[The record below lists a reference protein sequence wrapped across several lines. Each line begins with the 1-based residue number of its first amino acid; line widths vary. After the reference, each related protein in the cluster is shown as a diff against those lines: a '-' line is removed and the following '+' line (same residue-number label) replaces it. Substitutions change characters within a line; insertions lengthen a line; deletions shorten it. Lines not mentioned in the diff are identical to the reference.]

1 MKRLLF
7 FVSLWLIIAP
17 VVYSQE
23 TLADRLKKH
32 VYTLADDSLAG
43 RKAGT
48 EFTRKAADYIAAQWE
63 EIGITPLVGESYFMP
78 VKENKYRNLV
88 GIIEGNHPVL
98 KDEYIIVGAHYDHIG
113 SKTKD
118 GETVIYNGADDN
130 ASGTAAITEIGRM
143 LKEIQST
150 LFRSVI
156 LIAFDAEELGLIGSN
171 EFTNNP
177 PFPIKNVKLML
188 SIDMVGWYKASGY
201 LKYSGSGTI
210 KNGKQLILDSRF
222 IPEGLH
228 VEIQDFER
236 RSGTDTHGF
245 AMKGIPTL
253 HVTTGMKSPYHKP
266 EDDAELIDY
275 EGMTLVVKH
284 LTNLIR
290 AISTDE
296 DFRSSGKIAA
306 THKPPSRVY
315 FGISAN
321 LGSNYHH
328 YTAGALNGK
337 SAGAYGAG
345 LMAGINMGTLAIR
358 PEVYYDFIQ
367 ARHPAG
373 NISTHGVTVPLNLLL
388 QTPSSS
394 SAGAAIFAGPY
405 YSYKFSG
412 KQGNASID
420 FENLFQR
427 EEIGINWGA
436 ELRVSPIRLIFSNR
450 TALTN
455 FTRTKNDD
463 GAHVRNR
470 TFYMT
475 LSYVF

>member
-1 MKRLLF
+1 
-7 FVSLWLIIAP
+7 
-17 VVYSQE
+17 
-23 TLADRLKKH
+23 
-32 VYTLADDSLAG
+32 
-43 RKAGT
+43 
-48 EFTRKAADYIAAQWE
+48 
-63 EIGITPLVGESYFMP
+63 
-78 VKENKYRNLV
+78 
-88 GIIEGNHPVL
+88 
-98 KDEYIIVGAHYDHIG
+98 
-113 SKTKD
+113 
-118 GETVIYNGADDN
+118 
-130 ASGTAAITEIGRM
+130 
-143 LKEIQST
+143 
-150 LFRSVI
+150 
-156 LIAFDAEELGLIGSN
+156 
-171 EFTNNP
+171 
-177 PFPIKNVKLML
+177 ML

-345 LMAGINMGTLAIR
+345 LMAGINMGALAIR

-412 KQGNASID
+412 KQGSAPID

-427 EEIGINWGA
+427 EEIGINWGV

-450 TALTN
+450 SALTN

-463 GAHVRNR
+463 GAHIRNR

-475 LSYVF
+475 VSYVF